1 MNISCLPA
9 LLILMCATI
18 NAPVHAATFAV
29 DDSGSHVR
37 QPLVRT
43 KWVDVAPTRKASSAI
58 TGVLVVD
65 VELNTSAWKGKAG
78 KIYMTLAQTSAAG
91 LVQASWTSQSE
102 VLFPG
107 NLQSGERVLVFDGA
121 IDSDLLRDTLTITL
135 RADGNRVLRPEILN
149 FTFEIDIP

>member
-1 MNISCLPA
+1 MNIRFLLAFLICAAMNVPA
-9 LLILMCATI
+9 Y
-18 NAPVHAATFAV
+18 AATFAV

-58 TGVLVVD
+58 SGVLVVD

-78 KIYMTLAQTSAAG
+78 KIYITLAQTSAAG
-91 LVQASWTSQSE
+91 PVQASWTSQSE
-102 VLFPG
+102 VLLPG

>member
-1 MNISCLPA
+1 MNIRF
-9 LLILMCATI
+9 LLAFLICSTM
-18 NAPVHAATFAV
+18 NVPVYAATFAV

-58 TGVLVVD
+58 SGVLVVD

-78 KIYMTLAQTSAAG
+78 KIYITLAQTSAAG
-91 LVQASWTSQSE
+91 PVQASWTSQSQ
-102 VLFPG
+102 VLLPG

-121 IDSDLLRDTLTITL
+121 IDSELLRDTLTITL

>member
-1 MNISCLPA
+1 MIIRYLPA
-9 LLILMCATI
+9 FLMLATMSVS
-18 NAPVHAATFAV
+18 VHAATFAV

-58 TGVLVVD
+58 SGVLVVD

-102 VLFPG
+102 VLLPG

>member
-1 MNISCLPA
+1 MTVRCLLA
-9 LLILMCATI
+9 LLICTAI
-18 NAPVHAATFAV
+18 NVPVHAATYAV

-43 KWVDVAPTRKASSAI
+43 KWVDVAPTRNASSAI

-102 VLFPG
+102 ILLPG

>member
-1 MNISCLPA
+1 MNIRFLPA
-9 LLILMCATI
+9 FLICAAMNI
-18 NAPVHAATFAV
+18 PVYAATFAV

-43 KWVDVAPTRKASSAI
+43 KWVDVAPTRKASSTI
-58 TGVLVVD
+58 SGILVVD

-78 KIYMTLAQTSAAG
+78 KIYITLAQTSAAG
-91 LVQASWTSQSE
+91 PVQASWTSQSE
-102 VLFPG
+102 VLLPG

-121 IDSDLLRDTLTITL
+121 IDSELLRDTLTITL